1 MAGLCEGGTE
11 PSGSFKAIY
20 GSNKFHTET
29 YDEIEYKCEIGVQV
43 NLKDDNS
50 SACSR
55 REINRLRSKIYR
67 LEKNMAAMKIELEK
81 KMHHPELDQLT
92 VIKELAEE
100 KNKKA
105 VYLLDQ
111 INNFGKKRPEW
122 SELSIRYCLAWRLV
136 SPKGYDHARVSKLIS
151 APSRSTLDRYI
162 GNVDCDVGISPLVNS
177 RLQIECE
184 NLEPMEKIVSII
196 ADEMAVKEWLLY
208 DRTSDKFF
216 GIVNAEGIYDECVG
230 KYRTLANKL
239 LCFVVNG
246 LSKRFTIPAAYYLVN
261 GLQGQE
267 LYQLFNQVIK
277 AVEDCGF
284 YVLRIVTDNHKTN
297 VSMFRQFGNGDLK
310 FSVPHPCDP
319 QRLLFLSFDYCHL
332 IKNIRSQFLDRDMAD
347 GDGLISSKYLKEIYR
362 LQAKLTVKP
371 VRYLTKKKNIE
382 PTNFEKMNVLTA
394 VQVFSPAVTATVEFM
409 KNNNVRINT
418 NVDFSEAGPSVHF
431 MKCIYKFSLCMTIQA
446 ESKRAKLKGLT
457 KETTEA
463 LLFTV
468 NSTVH
473 CIIHLLKNGFFYV
486 LTRRFSGDPVE
497 ALFSTVRMGGG
508 SNDIT
513 DARTAA
519 YAIKRILK
527 SGLMIPSKAANVTGD
542 NAYCGE
548 TFPTGGNSITDTGT
562 ENDLV
567 LPDHVLI
574 LLDKL
579 TVPNDRV
586 DINLETVSQALIC
599 GYLICVIEE
608 KADLTKVGIRRWRTR
623 ALDRS
628 DCSDVLR
635 EAKAKL

>member
-1 MAGLCEGGTE
+1 
-11 PSGSFKAIY
+11 
-20 GSNKFHTET
+20 
-29 YDEIEYKCEIGVQV
+29 
-43 NLKDDNS
+43 
-50 SACSR
+50 
-55 REINRLRSKIYR
+55 
-67 LEKNMAAMKIELEK
+67 
-81 KMHHPELDQLT
+81 MHHPELDQLT

-162 GNVDCDVGISPLVNS
+162 GNVDCDVGISPLVKS

-196 ADEMAVKEWLLY
+196 ADEMAIKERLLY

-230 KYRTLANKL
+230 KYPTLANKL

-246 LSKRFTIPAAYYLVN
+246 LSKRFTIPAAYYLVK

-371 VRYLTKKKNIE
+371 VRYLTKKK
-382 PTNFEKMNVLTA
+382 
-394 VQVFSPAVTATVEFM
+394 
-409 KNNNVRINT
+409 
-418 NVDFSEAGPSVHF
+418 H
-431 MKCIYKFSLCMTIQA
+431 
-446 ESKRAKLKGLT
+446 
-457 KETTEA
+457 
-463 LLFTV
+463 
-468 NSTVH
+468 
-473 CIIHLLKNGFFYV
+473 
-486 LTRRFSGDPVE
+486 
-497 ALFSTVRMGGG
+497 
-508 SNDIT
+508 
-513 DARTAA
+513 
-519 YAIKRILK
+519 
-527 SGLMIPSKAANVTGD
+527 
-542 NAYCGE
+542 
-548 TFPTGGNSITDTGT
+548 
-562 ENDLV
+562 
-567 LPDHVLI
+567 
-574 LLDKL
+574 
-579 TVPNDRV
+579 
-586 DINLETVSQALIC
+586 
-599 GYLICVIEE
+599 
-608 KADLTKVGIRRWRTR
+608 
-623 ALDRS
+623 
-628 DCSDVLR
+628 
-635 EAKAKL
+635 

>member
-1 MAGLCEGGTE
+1 M
-11 PSGSFKAIY
+11 
-20 GSNKFHTET
+20 KFPQQ
-29 YDEIEYKCEIGVQV
+29 K
-43 NLKDDNS
+43 N
-50 SACSR
+50 
-55 REINRLRSKIYR
+55 
-67 LEKNMAAMKIELEK
+67 LEKSGWRLYPDKVPVKVA
-81 KMHHPELDQLT
+81 
-92 VIKELAEE
+92 
-100 KNKKA
+100 
-105 VYLLDQ
+105 
-111 INNFGKKRPEW
+111 GPEW
-122 SELSIRYCLAWRLV
+122 SELSIRYCLAWRLI
-136 SPKGYDHARVSKLIS
+136 SPKDYDHARVSKLIS

-162 GNVDCDVGISPLVNS
+162 GNVDCDVGISPLVKS

-196 ADEMAVKEWLLY
+196 ADEMAIKERLLY

-216 GIVNAEGIYDECVG
+216 EIVNAEGIYDECVG
-230 KYRTLANKL
+230 KYPTLANKL

-246 LSKRFTIPAAYYLVN
+246 LSKRFTIPAAYYLVK

-310 FSVPHPCDP
+310 F
-319 QRLLFLSFDYCHL
+319 
-332 IKNIRSQFLDRDMAD
+332 I
-347 GDGLISSKYLKEIYR
+347 
-362 LQAKLTVKP
+362 
-371 VRYLTKKKNIE
+371 
-382 PTNFEKMNVLTA
+382 
-394 VQVFSPAVTATVEFM
+394 
-409 KNNNVRINT
+409 
-418 NVDFSEAGPSVHF
+418 
-431 MKCIYKFSLCMTIQA
+431 
-446 ESKRAKLKGLT
+446 
-457 KETTEA
+457 
-463 LLFTV
+463 
-468 NSTVH
+468 
-473 CIIHLLKNGFFYV
+473 
-486 LTRRFSGDPVE
+486 RFSGDPVE

-508 SNDIT
+508 SNDVT

-548 TFPTGGNSITDTGT
+548 TFPTGGNSITDNGT

-599 GYLICVIEE
+599 GYLIRVIEE
-608 KADLTKVGIRRWRTR
+608 KTVHQPPAWLSRLRRLLAGLKLRSGAGSITAWADYLVGFFPKRKDARTCKLVSKSETEVTGGQEGRTQARGTGNMCPGVELTDEGMYGLCLRVVTEGDGDPHQIWRPNVGLEMATMTTAGIDARADSRRRVNAAR
-623 ALDRS
+623 DGNNDHGGDR
-628 DCSDVLR
+628 R
-635 EAKAKL
+635 ESRQSTQG